1 MKENIIII
9 EKRSINL
16 QRNKYSKYFLK
27 YFLRISDI
35 FILKFILTIA
45 FYILKTTDTFDK
57 FRILF
62 LQTYIHEILINVR

>member
-16 QRNKYSKYFLK
+16 QKNKYFLK